1 MNRKIICIGIIC
13 MFLATGLMTV
23 SAVKINSG
31 EVKSSEELPDFTVT
45 KLRVLRKIRS
55 TNQIYYK
62 VEIRNIG
69 APVEEMIETGY
80 NISCDRYKHHCGV
93 FYQGSGPIIVKSFMD
108 CDGDLTKHTLT
119 IEFDPPYEG
128 HPYGDI
134 EELDETNN
142 VKTITFRMLKER
154 TIPTFDFL
162 RYFPLLE
169 QLINFIYKLC

>member
-1 MNRKIICIGIIC
+1 MGIIC

-31 EVKSSEELPDFTVT
+31 EIKSSEGLPDFTVT
-45 KLRVLRKIRS
+45 YIKALRRFRGVNTL
-55 TNQIYYK
+55 QIQYL
-62 VEIRNIG
+62 VIIRNIG
-69 APVEEMIETGY
+69 APVEGMIETGY
-80 NISCDRYKHHCGV
+80 NISCDRFKHHTGV
-93 FYQGSGPIIVKSFMD
+93 FYQGSDPIIIKSFMD
-108 CDGDLTKHTLT
+108 CDKDLTKHTLT

-142 VKTITFRMLKER
+142 VKTITFRTLKER

-169 QLINFIYKLC
+169 QLINFIYKSC